1 MGDREE
7 LQDLRRL
14 AELEA
19 RAGSAPPAKPDRY
32 SFISDEQAG
41 HPLTSGL
48 MGLASPVTAVAQMV
62 GGPDTRQAI
71 ADWEEKRNRGKK
83 LQGREGFD
91 WYELAGSLAPGGL
104 IAGGVSKA
112 LPAAGA
118 IAKGVV
124 GGAAQGAL
132 QPTHGN
138 EEDFL
143 TNKLTQIGVS
153 GGVGGVI
160 PAIGKGIKSFFGSNK
175 LNPTQAATLA
185 EGEAAG
191 YKVPPSMV
199 NPSGLNNT
207 LESLAGKAAV
217 GQESAAR
224 NQKITNMLAARALGL
239 SDDTVLSPGVTKGV
253 RDKAGEAYDAVGSL
267 RPTKDMEW
275 FPRYHQT
282 DLVDQLKAA
291 RKASQI
297 AWDKARIQKD
307 SSFIDEAMRH
317 AEHADSI
324 QGDLEKLA
332 VANGKDNLVKAMTD
346 ARTRIAK
353 AHGVESALGEAD
365 SNISAPILGR
375 AFDKKGGKAI
385 TGELATVGKMA
396 EAFPSVM
403 REGSRVPV
411 AGVSGTDAVASAI
424 LGTMGYGAAG
434 PAGLTAAA
442 LPMIRPMARNLV
454 LSDAYQK
461 TLAKGLSPQQQAMI
475 DAIMSRSSP
484 VASIGAAKQF

>member
-1 MGDREE
+1 MPPWEKY
-7 LQDLRRL
+7 Q
-14 AELEA
+14 AEPSSGPWSKYGGTPTDQVPA
-19 RAGSAPPAKPDRY
+19 APSKPDRF
-32 SFISDEQAG
+32 SFVSDEQAG
-41 HPLTSGL
+41 HPITSGL
-48 MGLASPVTAVAQMV
+48 MGIASPVTAIAQMV

-71 ADWEEKRNRGKK
+71 ADWEEKRTRGKK

-153 GGVGGVI
+153 GGVGGVL
-160 PAIGKGIKSFFGSNK
+160 PAIGKGIKSFLGSNK
-175 LNPTQAATLA
+175 LNPTAAATLA

-191 YKVPPSMV
+191 YRVPPSMV

-217 GQESAAR
+217 KQEASSRHANITDALTAKMLKLQPGEPVTPGATKAVRQVADAAFDEVDNLSPTAKTALRELRDARHKTNVHFKHYFKSADPDALDKAEYHKGLAQLFEQEIANEAQKAGRQDLVKKLADAR
-224 NQKITNMLAARALGL
+224 MTIAKTYDVERAL
-239 SDDTVLSPGVTKGV
+239 
-253 RDKAGEAYDAVGSL
+253 
-267 RPTKDMEW
+267 
-275 FPRYHQT
+275 
-282 DLVDQLKAA
+282 
-291 RKASQI
+291 
-297 AWDKARIQKD
+297 
-307 SSFIDEAMRH
+307 
-317 AEHADSI
+317 
-324 QGDLEKLA
+324 
-332 VANGKDNLVKAMTD
+332 N
-346 ARTRIAK
+346 
-353 AHGVESALGEAD
+353 EAD
-365 SNISAPILGR
+365 SHVSAPALGR
-375 AFDKKGGKAI
+375 LFDEKGGKAM
-385 TGELATVGKMA
+385 TGELATIGKMA
-396 EAFPSVM
+396 NTFPSVM
-403 REGSRVPV
+403 REGASVPV
-411 AGVSGTDAVASAI
+411 AGVSGTDAAASAI

-434 PAGLTAAA
+434 PAGLAAAA

-461 TLAKGLSPQQQAMI
+461 GLAKGLSPQQQAMI
-475 DAIMSRSSP
+475 DAIMSRSAP